1 MKHLY
6 FRRTLPWH
14 LPIKSKRKETSGV
27 MTVVTLFMFFVFS
40 TLGLSMLYLSQIHL
54 KLSGHKKNSIL
65 LDYASE
71 NGIKQGFC
79 DLAALLS
86 QAPQSSILSTEEL
99 EELKKDVQERGV
111 EPVEKILGSP
121 LPLVSSE
128 TWEKLSW
135 ESRTDFCIENILEK
149 EDYFKATYNALIH
162 SQGKIEN
169 FKQKKEST
177 LKASIGLLAGNI
189 PLPYIPLLIDKKLK
203 PEEKENFKEENEI
216 EFIPSKLNLLKPQ
229 MNFPEEEILPKRADS
244 QLTEALNIKIFYPQ
258 NLSNQQLRAALG
270 LDETDEPVPEG
281 VYLVKDDL
289 GLRGIYVQGDL
300 EEMVMAVEDDFQVV
314 SFVSGQGS
322 WTLKF
327 SPKECTTVFRT
338 PEETISYDL
347 IPLGIIIVD
356 GEIRSLGGGEVNPFG
371 EVVLEKNEEIPC
383 IHQGV
388 NLTIISSHKIT
399 ISSHLIHQGVKWTDG
414 VPYVKDSN
422 SQLNIFSTGSDFWD
436 NTQRDG
442 NIVIDENSPDEIKI
456 QASLTASGK
465 GFSIEG
471 AQKTVHL
478 LGSLQISD
486 YESNQN
492 ALKITLDDQ
501 IMKENNSPQNA
512 PQTTKPVF
520 CLSFFRVLEWEE
532 I

>member
-1 MKHLY
+1 
-6 FRRTLPWH
+6 
-14 LPIKSKRKETSGV
+14 
-27 MTVVTLFMFFVFS
+27 MTVVSVFIFLVFS

-65 LDYASE
+65 LYYASE

-79 DLAALLS
+79 HLADLLS
-86 QAPQSSILSTEEL
+86 QASSSSLLSSEEL
-99 EELKKDVQERGV
+99 EEIKKKVQEKGV
-111 EPVEKILGSP
+111 EPIERILGKS

-128 TWEKLSW
+128 SWEKLSW
-135 ESRTDFCIENILEK
+135 ESSTDFYFEKILAK

-162 SQGKIEN
+162 SEGKIKN

-177 LKASIGLLAGNI
+177 LKASIGLLAGYI
-189 PLPYIPLLIDKKLK
+189 PLPYIPLLIDKKLE
-203 PEEKENFKEENEI
+203 PEEEENFKEENEI
-216 EFIPSKLNLLKPQ
+216 DLISSKRNLLKPQ
-229 MNFPEEEILPKRADS
+229 ISFPEEELLPKRADS
-244 QLTEALNIKIFYPQ
+244 QLIKALNIKVFYPQ

-270 LDETDEPVPEG
+270 LDETGEPVPEG

-300 EEMVMAVEDDFQVV
+300 EEMVMVVEDDFQVI
-314 SFVSGQGS
+314 SFVSEQGC

-327 SPKECTTVFRT
+327 SPKECTTIFRT
-338 PEETISYDL
+338 PEETLSYDL

-356 GEIRSLGGGEVNPFG
+356 GKIRSLGGGKVNPFG

-383 IHQGV
+383 ILQGV

-422 SQLNIFSTGSDFWD
+422 SQLNIFATGNDFWD

-442 NIVIDENSPDEIKI
+442 KIVIDENSANEIII
-456 QASLTASGK
+456 QASLTASGE

-471 AQKTVHL
+471 EQKTVHL
-478 LGSLQISD
+478 LGSLQVSD
-486 YESNQN
+486 YISNQN
-492 ALKITLDDQ
+492 ALKITLDDRL
-501 IMKENNSPQNA
+501 MMENSLHQNA

-520 CLSFFRVLEWEE
+520 CLSFFRILEWEE